1 MAAGACGVTALP
13 EPFYDRDGVTIYHG
27 RCEDV
32 LPHVNPASVGL
43 LLTDPPYPNNAGWFD
58 GDVLAARGS
67 LASVAV
73 DQAVVFWSELDRP
86 TVGAL
91 PLVAVHV
98 WHRTNVNGR
107 PYEPLYHFAAD
118 GEKRRS
124 NVWAHPA
131 VFYGA
136 GPGCREYVGHPTQ
149 KPIALMRRIV
159 EGYTQPGDLV
169 LDPYMGSGPIA
180 QACYELGR
188 RYIGVE
194 CVQEHCEVAVK
205 RLGQQ
210 VLPLG
215 VPA

>member
-1 MAAGACGVTALP
+1 MTLDRSFVSLP
-13 EPFYDRDGVTIYHG
+13 EPFYDRDGITIYHADC
-27 RCEDV
+27 RDV
-32 LPHVNPASVGL
+32 LPHVDPATVGL

-73 DQAVVFWSELDRP
+73 DQAIVFWSELDRP

-149 KPIALMRRIV
+149 KPIALLDRIIRASTN
-159 EGYTQPGDLV
+159 EGDV
-169 LDPYMGSGPIA
+169 ILDPFTGSSTTGVSA
-180 QACYELGR
+180 VSHKR
-188 RYIGVE
+188 NFIGIDNRKKYLDLSI
-194 CVQEHCEVAVK
+194 K
-205 RLGQQ
+205 RHKNI
-210 VLPLG
+210 
-215 VPA
+215 